1 MKMKDF
7 DFLLCTQMTVE
18 RAMFAFM
25 LQLSFYQNIFPFSF
39 AASYRQYINVRS
51 TFTFRDIEWGFP
63 QTQKAAQHGFR
74 AQSLSMNGGKAL
86 VKLING
92 TFHHRMS

>member
-25 LQLSFYQNIFPFSF
+25 LQLSFYQNISPS
-39 AASYRQYINVRS
+39 RLPPLIVNTS
-51 TFTFRDIEWGFP
+51 TFEVLLRFEILNGDFLKHKKQHSTGLEH
-63 QTQKAAQHGFR
+63 KASA
-74 AQSLSMNGGKAL
+74 
-86 VKLING
+86 
-92 TFHHRMS
+92 

>member
-1 MKMKDF
+1 
-7 DFLLCTQMTVE
+7 MTIE

-25 LQLSFYQNIFPFSF
+25 LQLSFYQNISSVPPLINNTSTLEVLFPLEILNEDFLD
-39 AASYRQYINVRS
+39 N
-51 TFTFRDIEWGFP
+51 TKP
-63 QTQKAAQHGFR
+63 QPER
-74 AQSLSMNGGKAL
+74 REKAL